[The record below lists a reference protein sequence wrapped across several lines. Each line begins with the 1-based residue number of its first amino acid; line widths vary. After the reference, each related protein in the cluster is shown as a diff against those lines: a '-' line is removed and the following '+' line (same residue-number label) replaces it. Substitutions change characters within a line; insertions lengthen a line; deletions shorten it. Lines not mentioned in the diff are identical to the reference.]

1 MKRLTATL
9 ALASSLAC
17 AQPAP
22 IALEQ
27 ARELDLDGLR
37 GLGPAT
43 TRVVLQE
50 RERAPFRDW
59 TDLMQRVPGIGPR
72 KAQDLSAQGL
82 RVQGQAYPNPPPR
95 KAPKG
100 GAGRPEADR
109 SEPGPSTPH

>member
-1 MKRLTATL
+1 MKRLCAAL

-59 TDLMQRVPGIGPR
+59 TDLMQRVPGIGPH

-82 RVQGQAYPNPPPR
+82 RVQGQAYPSAAPR
-95 KAPKG
+95 KRPQARPAATG
-100 GAGRPEADR
+100 GTEASR
-109 SEPGPSTPH
+109 SEPGH